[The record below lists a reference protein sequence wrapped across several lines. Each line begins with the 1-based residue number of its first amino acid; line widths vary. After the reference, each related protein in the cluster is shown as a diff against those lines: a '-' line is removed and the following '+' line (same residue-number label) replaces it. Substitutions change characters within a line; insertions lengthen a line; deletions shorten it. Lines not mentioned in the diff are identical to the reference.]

1 VRNEYRN
8 ILDGQMQ
15 QQKQASAMAI
25 AGSNSLQNLRA
36 SSVSREG
43 NHRGSPMGPNY
54 GDFYN
59 AGGKKEDL

>member
-1 VRNEYRN
+1 
-8 ILDGQMQ
+8 MQ
-15 QQKQASAMAI
+15 QNKQVSQMAI

-43 NHRGSPMGPNY
+43 MNRGGSPLGPNY